1 MQTKPRT
8 LGELRVYKD
17 VMPIESLPDKITVDW
32 LLDNVD
38 LTFQGYTPS
47 VVAIEFFNF
56 VRLTLGEEP
65 ENENSLA
72 HYFLV
77 DVIFMQD
84 TVRDYLVV
92 RGIAYDKI
100 KGRTAVLCCREF
112 AKSTIIG
119 SFVPLY
125 MAWKGELPGFG
136 KVNYGLYVG
145 DSMRNNVKTT
155 MNTIEQVY
163 LESEWLQTQFESARF
178 TDELVELVRLPR
190 TAGEIALYEST
201 IAAGKKP
208 TQVPGRSKRKFAM
221 RGVGAQ
227 ALPLD
232 AVLYTE
238 TGKTTMG
245 DVQVGDMIYG
255 ADGKLAKVTKKSEIF
270 YRPMYR
276 ITLEDGR
283 SIDVSDD
290 HINSI
295 VQKTIPSRKTGYK
308 TLYTNMDVTTTELL
322 DMKMFHTRVRNGIEH
337 KERLL
342 FIENCKSLQYEDK
355 ALRVDPYTLGVFLG
369 DGTIKKN
376 RSSVRITCHNDDLVS
391 YQKNIPYELGEV
403 QTNTRNTNIKTFTIL
418 GIGALVAELGLQV
431 NSYDKFIPEDYFYGS
446 ENQRLS
452 LLQGL
457 IDSDGTVNKDRGKAR
472 FVSTSKRLA
481 NDTANLV
488 RSLGGR
494 ASVVKTSRSKSISYI
509 NDREVRSKRDT
520 YLVYIWLNMPIA
532 RLERKLRLQKY
543 DTTVYGKWVA
553 IVDIEP
559 IDMVHSQCIAIDNE
573 EHQYVTGE
581 YVRTHNTGTRGT
593 RSGLQ
598 RPQFAIIDDVV
609 PSEAEA
615 NSDTILEGIE
625 STIES
630 DVLNALHGAGS
641 FAILIG
647 TPYNKK
653 DPVYSRVESKTWV
666 PVVFPICESIH
677 EDMLPNEFRG
687 VWENRHSY
695 SKVMKRY
702 LDAVNSNKTRSFMQ
716 ELMLRI
722 TSEKDKVI
730 PNDYIEKFNR
740 DDILKNGAAYNWYI
754 TTDFTT
760 TGGSGNDFSGMAVWA
775 VSSNNDYFLVDL
787 VLKKMDLAL
796 QYNELFRLVNRYK
809 RYNGLVEVGI
819 EIDGQ
824 QKIHLFAIKEL
835 MNKKNEYFTI
845 GKQKGGVREGILS
858 KQSKGGKEGRFS
870 VMVPLFQAGKI
881 RFARELNDTAGMRE
895 LRNEIDYVTYDE
907 HGRVQFGSVHDDG
920 LDLISQLA
928 MMNIFAPSEVI
939 STGSNHEDP
948 MWYEEQQHVSNTSS
962 YIV

>member
-1 MQTKPRT
+1 MQTTQRT
-8 LGELRVYKD
+8 LGGLRVIKD
-17 VMPIESLPDKITVDW
+17 VPEKITVDW

-38 LTFQGYTPS
+38 LTFQGYSPS
-47 VVAIEFFNF
+47 IVAIEFFNF

-84 TVRDYLVV
+84 TVRDYLVA
-92 RGIAYDKI
+92 RGIDYDKI

-190 TAGEIALYEST
+190 TAAEIALYEVT
-201 IAAGKKP
+201 IAGGKKP

-227 ALPLD
+227 
-232 AVLYTE
+232 
-238 TGKTTMG
+238 
-245 DVQVGDMIYG
+245 
-255 ADGKLAKVTKKSEIF
+255 
-270 YRPMYR
+270 
-276 ITLEDGR
+276 
-283 SIDVSDD
+283 
-290 HINSI
+290 
-295 VQKTIPSRKTGYK
+295 
-308 TLYTNMDVTTTELL
+308 
-322 DMKMFHTRVRNGIEH
+322 
-337 KERLL
+337 
-342 FIENCKSLQYEDK
+342 
-355 ALRVDPYTLGVFLG
+355 
-369 DGTIKKN
+369 
-376 RSSVRITCHNDDLVS
+376 
-391 YQKNIPYELGEV
+391 
-403 QTNTRNTNIKTFTIL
+403 
-418 GIGALVAELGLQV
+418 
-431 NSYDKFIPEDYFYGS
+431 
-446 ENQRLS
+446 
-452 LLQGL
+452 
-457 IDSDGTVNKDRGKAR
+457 
-472 FVSTSKRLA
+472 
-481 NDTANLV
+481 
-488 RSLGGR
+488 
-494 ASVVKTSRSKSISYI
+494 
-509 NDREVRSKRDT
+509 
-520 YLVYIWLNMPIA
+520 
-532 RLERKLRLQKY
+532 
-543 DTTVYGKWVA
+543 
-553 IVDIEP
+553 
-559 IDMVHSQCIAIDNE
+559 
-573 EHQYVTGE
+573 
-581 YVRTHNTGTRGT
+581 TGTRGT

-615 NSDTILEGIE
+615 NSDTILDGIE

-666 PVVFPICESIH
+666 PVVFPICERIH
-677 EDMLPNEFRG
+677 EDMLPGEFRG

-722 TSEKDKVI
+722 TSEKDKAI
-730 PNDYIEKFNR
+730 PNDYIEMFNR

-881 RFARELNDTAGMRE
+881 RFARELSDSTSMRE
-895 LRNEIDYVTYDE
+895 LRNELDYVTYDE
-907 HGRVQFGSVHDDG
+907 HGRLQFGSVHDDG

-939 STGSNHEDP
+939 NYGSNYEDP
-948 MWYEEQQHVSNTSS
+948 MWYEDHQQVSNTSS

>member
-1 MQTKPRT
+1 MQTKQRT
-8 LGELRVYKD
+8 VISNTVAKAVRPVKD
-17 VMPIESLPDKITVDW
+17 VPEKITVDW

-47 VVAIEFFNF
+47 IVAIEFFNF

-84 TVRDYLVV
+84 TVRDYLVA
-92 RGIAYDKI
+92 RGIDYDKI

-190 TAGEIALYEST
+190 TAAEIALYET
-201 IAAGKKP
+201 AMAAGKKA

-227 ALPLD
+227 
-232 AVLYTE
+232 
-238 TGKTTMG
+238 
-245 DVQVGDMIYG
+245 
-255 ADGKLAKVTKKSEIF
+255 
-270 YRPMYR
+270 
-276 ITLEDGR
+276 
-283 SIDVSDD
+283 
-290 HINSI
+290 
-295 VQKTIPSRKTGYK
+295 
-308 TLYTNMDVTTTELL
+308 
-322 DMKMFHTRVRNGIEH
+322 
-337 KERLL
+337 
-342 FIENCKSLQYEDK
+342 
-355 ALRVDPYTLGVFLG
+355 
-369 DGTIKKN
+369 
-376 RSSVRITCHNDDLVS
+376 
-391 YQKNIPYELGEV
+391 
-403 QTNTRNTNIKTFTIL
+403 
-418 GIGALVAELGLQV
+418 
-431 NSYDKFIPEDYFYGS
+431 
-446 ENQRLS
+446 
-452 LLQGL
+452 
-457 IDSDGTVNKDRGKAR
+457 
-472 FVSTSKRLA
+472 
-481 NDTANLV
+481 
-488 RSLGGR
+488 
-494 ASVVKTSRSKSISYI
+494 
-509 NDREVRSKRDT
+509 
-520 YLVYIWLNMPIA
+520 
-532 RLERKLRLQKY
+532 
-543 DTTVYGKWVA
+543 
-553 IVDIEP
+553 
-559 IDMVHSQCIAIDNE
+559 
-573 EHQYVTGE
+573 
-581 YVRTHNTGTRGT
+581 TGTRGT

-615 NSDTILEGIE
+615 NSDTILDGIE

-666 PVVFPICESIH
+666 PVVFPICERIH
-677 EDMLPNEFRG
+677 EDMLPGEFRG
-687 VWENRHSY
+687 VWEHRHSY

-702 LDAVNSNKTRSFMQ
+702 LDSVNSNKTRSFMQ

-722 TSEKDKVI
+722 TSEKDKAV
-730 PNDYIEKFNR
+730 PNDYLEFFSR

-760 TGGSGNDFSGMAVWA
+760 TGGSGNDFSGIAVWA

-787 VLKKMDLAL
+787 VLKKMDLAV

-809 RYNGLVEVGI
+809 RFNGMIEVGI

-824 QKIHLFAIKEL
+824 QKIHLFTIKEL
-835 MNKKNEYFTI
+835 MHKKNEYFTI

-858 KQSKGGKEGRFS
+858 KQSKGGKEGRFA
-870 VMVPLFQAGKI
+870 VMIPLFQAGKI
-881 RFARELNDTAGMRE
+881 QFARELNDTAGMRE

-907 HGRVQFGSVHDDG
+907 HGRLQFGSVHDDG

-939 STGSNHEDP
+939 NSGSNYEDP
-948 MWYEEQQHVSNTSS
+948 MWYEEQHHVSNTSS

>member
-1 MQTKPRT
+1 MQTNQRT
-8 LGELRVYKD
+8 LISNAVAKHIRPVKD
-17 VMPIESLPDKITVDW
+17 IPEKITVDW

-47 VVAIEFFNF
+47 LVAIEFFNF
-56 VRLTLGEEP
+56 IRLTLGEEP

-84 TVRDYLVV
+84 TVRDYLVA
-92 RGIAYDKI
+92 RGIDYDKV

-119 SFVPLY
+119 SFIPLY
-125 MAWKGELPGFG
+125 IAWKGELPGFG
-136 KVNYGLYVG
+136 TVNYGLYVG

-163 LESEWLQTQFESARF
+163 LESSWLQTQFESARF

-190 TAGEIALYEST
+190 TAGEIALYETT

-227 ALPLD
+227 
-232 AVLYTE
+232 
-238 TGKTTMG
+238 
-245 DVQVGDMIYG
+245 
-255 ADGKLAKVTKKSEIF
+255 
-270 YRPMYR
+270 
-276 ITLEDGR
+276 
-283 SIDVSDD
+283 
-290 HINSI
+290 
-295 VQKTIPSRKTGYK
+295 
-308 TLYTNMDVTTTELL
+308 
-322 DMKMFHTRVRNGIEH
+322 
-337 KERLL
+337 
-342 FIENCKSLQYEDK
+342 
-355 ALRVDPYTLGVFLG
+355 
-369 DGTIKKN
+369 
-376 RSSVRITCHNDDLVS
+376 
-391 YQKNIPYELGEV
+391 
-403 QTNTRNTNIKTFTIL
+403 
-418 GIGALVAELGLQV
+418 
-431 NSYDKFIPEDYFYGS
+431 
-446 ENQRLS
+446 
-452 LLQGL
+452 
-457 IDSDGTVNKDRGKAR
+457 
-472 FVSTSKRLA
+472 
-481 NDTANLV
+481 
-488 RSLGGR
+488 
-494 ASVVKTSRSKSISYI
+494 
-509 NDREVRSKRDT
+509 
-520 YLVYIWLNMPIA
+520 
-532 RLERKLRLQKY
+532 
-543 DTTVYGKWVA
+543 
-553 IVDIEP
+553 
-559 IDMVHSQCIAIDNE
+559 
-573 EHQYVTGE
+573 
-581 YVRTHNTGTRGT
+581 TGTRGT

-677 EDMLPNEFRG
+677 EDMLPSEFRG

-722 TSEKDKVI
+722 TSEKDRVI
-730 PNDYIEKFNR
+730 PSDYINKFNR
-740 DDILKNGAAYNWYI
+740 DDILKNGDKYNWYI

-760 TGGSGNDFSGMAVWA
+760 TGGTGNDFSGIAVWA
-775 VSSNNDYFLVDL
+775 VSSNGDYLLVDL
-787 VLKKMDLAL
+787 VLKKMELTM

-809 RYNGLVEVGI
+809 RFTGLIEAGI

-824 QKIHLFAIKEL
+824 QKIHLFTIKAL
-835 MNKKNEYFTI
+835 MTKKNEYFTI
-845 GKQKGGVREGILS
+845 AKQKGGVREGILS
-858 KQSKGGKEGRFS
+858 KQGKGGKEGRFS
-870 VMVPLFQAGKI
+870 VMVPLFQSGKI
-881 RFARELNDTAGMRE
+881 HIARELDDTSSMRE
-895 LRNEIDYVTYDE
+895 LMNELEYVTYDE

-928 MMNIFAPSEVI
+928 LMNIYTPSEDMVAI
-939 STGSNHEDP
+939 SNKYKDP
-948 MWYEEQQHVSNTSS
+948 MWYDSEPDINYINS

>member
-1 MQTKPRT
+1 MQTEYRT
-8 LGELRVYKD
+8 LGGLRVYKD
-17 VMPIESLPDKITVDW
+17 VKPIKDVPDKITVDW

-47 VVAIEFFNF
+47 IVAIEFFNF

-84 TVRDYLVV
+84 TVRDYLVA
-92 RGIAYDKI
+92 RGIDYDKI

-190 TAGEIALYEST
+190 TAAEIALYET
-201 IAAGKKP
+201 AMAAGKKP

-227 ALPLD
+227 
-232 AVLYTE
+232 
-238 TGKTTMG
+238 
-245 DVQVGDMIYG
+245 
-255 ADGKLAKVTKKSEIF
+255 
-270 YRPMYR
+270 
-276 ITLEDGR
+276 
-283 SIDVSDD
+283 
-290 HINSI
+290 
-295 VQKTIPSRKTGYK
+295 
-308 TLYTNMDVTTTELL
+308 
-322 DMKMFHTRVRNGIEH
+322 
-337 KERLL
+337 
-342 FIENCKSLQYEDK
+342 
-355 ALRVDPYTLGVFLG
+355 
-369 DGTIKKN
+369 
-376 RSSVRITCHNDDLVS
+376 
-391 YQKNIPYELGEV
+391 
-403 QTNTRNTNIKTFTIL
+403 
-418 GIGALVAELGLQV
+418 
-431 NSYDKFIPEDYFYGS
+431 
-446 ENQRLS
+446 
-452 LLQGL
+452 
-457 IDSDGTVNKDRGKAR
+457 
-472 FVSTSKRLA
+472 
-481 NDTANLV
+481 
-488 RSLGGR
+488 
-494 ASVVKTSRSKSISYI
+494 
-509 NDREVRSKRDT
+509 
-520 YLVYIWLNMPIA
+520 
-532 RLERKLRLQKY
+532 
-543 DTTVYGKWVA
+543 
-553 IVDIEP
+553 
-559 IDMVHSQCIAIDNE
+559 
-573 EHQYVTGE
+573 
-581 YVRTHNTGTRGT
+581 TGTRGT

-615 NSDTILEGIE
+615 NSDTILDGIE

-666 PVVFPICESIH
+666 PVVFPICERIH

-722 TSEKDKVI
+722 TSEKDKAI
-730 PNDYIEKFNR
+730 PNDYLEFFSR
-740 DDILKNGAAYNWYI
+740 DVILKNGAAYNWYI

-760 TGGSGNDFSGMAVWA
+760 TGGSGNDFSGIAVWA

-787 VLKKMDLAL
+787 VLKKMDLAV

-809 RYNGLVEVGI
+809 RFNGMIEVGI

-835 MNKKNEYFTI
+835 MHKKNEYFTI

-881 RFARELNDTAGMRE
+881 QFARELNDTAGMRE
-895 LRNEIDYVTYDE
+895 MRNELDYVTYDE
-907 HGRVQFGSVHDDG
+907 HGRLQFGSVHDDG

-939 STGSNHEDP
+939 NTGSNYEDP
-948 MWYEEQQHVSNTSS
+948 MWYEEQQHVSSTSS

>member
-1 MQTKPRT
+1 MQTTQRT
-8 LGELRVYKD
+8 LGGLRVIKD
-17 VMPIESLPDKITVDW
+17 VPEKITVDW

-38 LTFQGYTPS
+38 LTFQGYSPS
-47 VVAIEFFNF
+47 IVAIEFFNF
-56 VRLTLGEEP
+56 IRLTLGEEP

-84 TVRDYLVV
+84 TVRDYLVA
-92 RGIAYDKI
+92 RGIDYDKI

-190 TAGEIALYEST
+190 TASEIALYEAAM
-201 IAAGKKP
+201 AAGKKP

-227 ALPLD
+227 
-232 AVLYTE
+232 
-238 TGKTTMG
+238 
-245 DVQVGDMIYG
+245 
-255 ADGKLAKVTKKSEIF
+255 
-270 YRPMYR
+270 
-276 ITLEDGR
+276 
-283 SIDVSDD
+283 
-290 HINSI
+290 
-295 VQKTIPSRKTGYK
+295 
-308 TLYTNMDVTTTELL
+308 
-322 DMKMFHTRVRNGIEH
+322 
-337 KERLL
+337 
-342 FIENCKSLQYEDK
+342 
-355 ALRVDPYTLGVFLG
+355 
-369 DGTIKKN
+369 
-376 RSSVRITCHNDDLVS
+376 
-391 YQKNIPYELGEV
+391 
-403 QTNTRNTNIKTFTIL
+403 
-418 GIGALVAELGLQV
+418 
-431 NSYDKFIPEDYFYGS
+431 
-446 ENQRLS
+446 
-452 LLQGL
+452 
-457 IDSDGTVNKDRGKAR
+457 
-472 FVSTSKRLA
+472 
-481 NDTANLV
+481 
-488 RSLGGR
+488 
-494 ASVVKTSRSKSISYI
+494 
-509 NDREVRSKRDT
+509 
-520 YLVYIWLNMPIA
+520 
-532 RLERKLRLQKY
+532 
-543 DTTVYGKWVA
+543 
-553 IVDIEP
+553 
-559 IDMVHSQCIAIDNE
+559 
-573 EHQYVTGE
+573 
-581 YVRTHNTGTRGT
+581 TGTRGT

-615 NSDTILEGIE
+615 NSDTILDGIE

-666 PVVFPICESIH
+666 PVVFPICERIH
-677 EDMLPNEFRG
+677 EDMSPSEYRG

-787 VLKKMDLAL
+787 VLKKMDLAV
-796 QYNELFRLVNRYK
+796 QYNELFRLVNKYK
-809 RYNGLVEVGI
+809 RFNGMIEVGI

-881 RFARELNDTAGMRE
+881 RFARELSDNASMRE
-895 LRNEIDYVTYDE
+895 LRNELDYVTYDE

-928 MMNIFAPSEVI
+928 MMNIYAPSDVI
-939 STGSNHEDP
+939 NPSYKEQDP
-948 MWYEEQQHVSNTSS
+948 MWYDEEPKQSILSS

>member
-1 MQTKPRT
+1 MQTEQRT
-8 LGELRVYKD
+8 LGGLRVYKD
-17 VMPIESLPDKITVDW
+17 IKPVKDVPDKITVDW

-47 VVAIEFFNF
+47 IVAIEFFNF

-84 TVRDYLVV
+84 TVRDYLMI
-92 RGIAYDKI
+92 RGIDYDKI

-190 TAGEIALYEST
+190 TASEIALYET
-201 IAAGKKP
+201 AMAAGKKP

-227 ALPLD
+227 
-232 AVLYTE
+232 
-238 TGKTTMG
+238 
-245 DVQVGDMIYG
+245 
-255 ADGKLAKVTKKSEIF
+255 
-270 YRPMYR
+270 
-276 ITLEDGR
+276 
-283 SIDVSDD
+283 
-290 HINSI
+290 
-295 VQKTIPSRKTGYK
+295 
-308 TLYTNMDVTTTELL
+308 
-322 DMKMFHTRVRNGIEH
+322 
-337 KERLL
+337 
-342 FIENCKSLQYEDK
+342 
-355 ALRVDPYTLGVFLG
+355 
-369 DGTIKKN
+369 
-376 RSSVRITCHNDDLVS
+376 
-391 YQKNIPYELGEV
+391 
-403 QTNTRNTNIKTFTIL
+403 
-418 GIGALVAELGLQV
+418 
-431 NSYDKFIPEDYFYGS
+431 
-446 ENQRLS
+446 
-452 LLQGL
+452 
-457 IDSDGTVNKDRGKAR
+457 
-472 FVSTSKRLA
+472 
-481 NDTANLV
+481 
-488 RSLGGR
+488 
-494 ASVVKTSRSKSISYI
+494 
-509 NDREVRSKRDT
+509 
-520 YLVYIWLNMPIA
+520 
-532 RLERKLRLQKY
+532 
-543 DTTVYGKWVA
+543 
-553 IVDIEP
+553 
-559 IDMVHSQCIAIDNE
+559 
-573 EHQYVTGE
+573 
-581 YVRTHNTGTRGT
+581 TGTRGT

-615 NSDTILEGIE
+615 NSDTILDGIE

-666 PVVFPICESIH
+666 PVVFPICERIH
-677 EDMLPNEFRG
+677 EDMSPSEFIG

-722 TSEKDKVI
+722 TSEKDKAI
-730 PNDYIEKFNR
+730 PNDYLEFFNR

-775 VSSNNDYFLVDL
+775 VSSNNDYLLVDL

-796 QYNELFRLVNRYK
+796 QYNELFRLVNKYK
-809 RYNGLVEVGI
+809 RFNGMIEVGI

-881 RFARELNDTAGMRE
+881 QFARELNDTASMRE
-895 LRNEIDYVTYDE
+895 LRNELDYVTYDE
-907 HGRVQFGSVHDDG
+907 HGMLQFGSVHDDG

-928 MMNIFAPSEVI
+928 MMNIYAPSDVI
-939 STGSNHEDP
+939 NPSYKEHDP
-948 MWYEEQQHVSNTSS
+948 MWYDDEPKQSILSS

>member
-1 MQTKPRT
+1 MQTEYRT
-8 LGELRVYKD
+8 LGGLRVYKD
-17 VMPIESLPDKITVDW
+17 IKPVKDVPDKITVDW

-84 TVRDYLVV
+84 TVRDYLVA
-92 RGIAYDKI
+92 RGIDYDKI

-190 TAGEIALYEST
+190 TASEIALYEAAM
-201 IAAGKKP
+201 AAGKKP

-227 ALPLD
+227 
-232 AVLYTE
+232 
-238 TGKTTMG
+238 
-245 DVQVGDMIYG
+245 
-255 ADGKLAKVTKKSEIF
+255 
-270 YRPMYR
+270 
-276 ITLEDGR
+276 
-283 SIDVSDD
+283 
-290 HINSI
+290 
-295 VQKTIPSRKTGYK
+295 
-308 TLYTNMDVTTTELL
+308 
-322 DMKMFHTRVRNGIEH
+322 
-337 KERLL
+337 
-342 FIENCKSLQYEDK
+342 
-355 ALRVDPYTLGVFLG
+355 
-369 DGTIKKN
+369 
-376 RSSVRITCHNDDLVS
+376 
-391 YQKNIPYELGEV
+391 
-403 QTNTRNTNIKTFTIL
+403 
-418 GIGALVAELGLQV
+418 
-431 NSYDKFIPEDYFYGS
+431 
-446 ENQRLS
+446 
-452 LLQGL
+452 
-457 IDSDGTVNKDRGKAR
+457 
-472 FVSTSKRLA
+472 
-481 NDTANLV
+481 
-488 RSLGGR
+488 
-494 ASVVKTSRSKSISYI
+494 
-509 NDREVRSKRDT
+509 
-520 YLVYIWLNMPIA
+520 
-532 RLERKLRLQKY
+532 
-543 DTTVYGKWVA
+543 
-553 IVDIEP
+553 
-559 IDMVHSQCIAIDNE
+559 
-573 EHQYVTGE
+573 
-581 YVRTHNTGTRGT
+581 TGTRGT

-615 NSDTILEGIE
+615 NSDTILDGIE

-666 PVVFPICESIH
+666 PVVFPICERIH
-677 EDMLPNEFRG
+677 EDMSPSEYRG

-722 TSEKDKVI
+722 TSEKDKAI
-730 PNDYIEKFNR
+730 PNDYLEFFSR
-740 DDILKNGAAYNWYI
+740 DNILKNGAAYNWYI

-787 VLKKMDLAL
+787 VLKKMDLAV
-796 QYNELFRLVNRYK
+796 QYNELFRLVNKYK
-809 RYNGLVEVGI
+809 RFNGMIEVGI

-881 RFARELNDTAGMRE
+881 QFARELNDTASMRE
-895 LRNEIDYVTYDE
+895 LRNELDYVTYDE
-907 HGRVQFGSVHDDG
+907 HGRLQFGSVHDDG

-928 MMNIFAPSEVI
+928 MMNIYAPSDVI
-939 STGSNHEDP
+939 NPSYKEQDP
-948 MWYEEQQHVSNTSS
+948 MWYDDEPKQSILSS

>member
-1 MQTKPRT
+1 MQTEQRT
-8 LGELRVYKD
+8 LGGLRVYKD
-17 VMPIESLPDKITVDW
+17 IKPVKDVPDKITVDW

-47 VVAIEFFNF
+47 IVAIEFFNF

-84 TVRDYLVV
+84 TVRDYLMI
-92 RGIAYDKI
+92 RGIDYDKI

-190 TAGEIALYEST
+190 TASEIALYET
-201 IAAGKKP
+201 AMAAGKKP

-227 ALPLD
+227 
-232 AVLYTE
+232 
-238 TGKTTMG
+238 
-245 DVQVGDMIYG
+245 
-255 ADGKLAKVTKKSEIF
+255 
-270 YRPMYR
+270 
-276 ITLEDGR
+276 
-283 SIDVSDD
+283 
-290 HINSI
+290 
-295 VQKTIPSRKTGYK
+295 
-308 TLYTNMDVTTTELL
+308 
-322 DMKMFHTRVRNGIEH
+322 
-337 KERLL
+337 
-342 FIENCKSLQYEDK
+342 
-355 ALRVDPYTLGVFLG
+355 
-369 DGTIKKN
+369 
-376 RSSVRITCHNDDLVS
+376 
-391 YQKNIPYELGEV
+391 
-403 QTNTRNTNIKTFTIL
+403 
-418 GIGALVAELGLQV
+418 
-431 NSYDKFIPEDYFYGS
+431 
-446 ENQRLS
+446 
-452 LLQGL
+452 
-457 IDSDGTVNKDRGKAR
+457 
-472 FVSTSKRLA
+472 
-481 NDTANLV
+481 
-488 RSLGGR
+488 
-494 ASVVKTSRSKSISYI
+494 
-509 NDREVRSKRDT
+509 
-520 YLVYIWLNMPIA
+520 
-532 RLERKLRLQKY
+532 
-543 DTTVYGKWVA
+543 
-553 IVDIEP
+553 
-559 IDMVHSQCIAIDNE
+559 
-573 EHQYVTGE
+573 
-581 YVRTHNTGTRGT
+581 TGTRGT

-615 NSDTILEGIE
+615 NSDTILDGIE

-666 PVVFPICESIH
+666 PVVFPICERIH
-677 EDMLPNEFRG
+677 EDMSPSEFIG

-722 TSEKDKVI
+722 TSEKDKAI
-730 PNDYIEKFNR
+730 PNDYLEFFNR

-775 VSSNNDYFLVDL
+775 VSSNNDYLLVDL

-796 QYNELFRLVNRYK
+796 QYNELFRLVNKYK
-809 RYNGLVEVGI
+809 RFNGMIEVGI

-881 RFARELNDTAGMRE
+881 QFARELNDTASMRE
-895 LRNEIDYVTYDE
+895 LRNELDYVTYDE
-907 HGRVQFGSVHDDG
+907 HGMLQFGSVHDDG
-920 LDLISQLA
+920 LDLISQLV
-928 MMNIFAPSEVI
+928 MMNIYAPSDVI
-939 STGSNHEDP
+939 NPSYKEHDP
-948 MWYEEQQHVSNTSS
+948 MWYDDEPKQSILSS

>member
-1 MQTKPRT
+1 MQTEYRT
-8 LGELRVYKD
+8 LGGLRVYKD
-17 VMPIESLPDKITVDW
+17 IKPVKDVPDKITVDW

-47 VVAIEFFNF
+47 IVAIEFFNF

-84 TVRDYLVV
+84 TVRDYLVA
-92 RGIAYDKI
+92 RGIDYDKI

-190 TAGEIALYEST
+190 TPAEIALYEVA

-227 ALPLD
+227 
-232 AVLYTE
+232 
-238 TGKTTMG
+238 
-245 DVQVGDMIYG
+245 
-255 ADGKLAKVTKKSEIF
+255 
-270 YRPMYR
+270 
-276 ITLEDGR
+276 
-283 SIDVSDD
+283 
-290 HINSI
+290 
-295 VQKTIPSRKTGYK
+295 
-308 TLYTNMDVTTTELL
+308 
-322 DMKMFHTRVRNGIEH
+322 
-337 KERLL
+337 
-342 FIENCKSLQYEDK
+342 
-355 ALRVDPYTLGVFLG
+355 
-369 DGTIKKN
+369 
-376 RSSVRITCHNDDLVS
+376 
-391 YQKNIPYELGEV
+391 
-403 QTNTRNTNIKTFTIL
+403 
-418 GIGALVAELGLQV
+418 
-431 NSYDKFIPEDYFYGS
+431 
-446 ENQRLS
+446 
-452 LLQGL
+452 
-457 IDSDGTVNKDRGKAR
+457 
-472 FVSTSKRLA
+472 
-481 NDTANLV
+481 
-488 RSLGGR
+488 
-494 ASVVKTSRSKSISYI
+494 
-509 NDREVRSKRDT
+509 
-520 YLVYIWLNMPIA
+520 
-532 RLERKLRLQKY
+532 
-543 DTTVYGKWVA
+543 
-553 IVDIEP
+553 
-559 IDMVHSQCIAIDNE
+559 
-573 EHQYVTGE
+573 
-581 YVRTHNTGTRGT
+581 TGTRGT

-615 NSDTILEGIE
+615 NSDTILDGIE

-722 TSEKDKVI
+722 TSEKDKAI
-730 PNDYIEKFNR
+730 PNDYIEMFNR

-809 RYNGLVEVGI
+809 RYNGMIEVGI

-881 RFARELNDTAGMRE
+881 RFARELSDSTSMRE
-895 LRNEIDYVTYDE
+895 LRNELDYVTYDE
-907 HGRVQFGSVHDDG
+907 HGRLQFGSVHDDG

-928 MMNIFAPSEVI
+928 MMNIFAPSEI
-939 STGSNHEDP
+939 INPSYKEQDP
-948 MWYEEQQHVSNTSS
+948 MWYEEQDHVSNTSS

>member
-1 MQTKPRT
+1 MQTEYRT
-8 LGELRVYKD
+8 LGGLRVYKD
-17 VMPIESLPDKITVDW
+17 IKPVKDVPDKITVDW

-38 LTFQGYTPS
+38 LTFKGYTPS
-47 VVAIEFFNF
+47 IVAIEFFNF

-92 RGIAYDKI
+92 RGIDYDKI

-190 TAGEIALYEST
+190 TAAEISLYEVAM
-201 IAAGKKP
+201 AAGKKP

-227 ALPLD
+227 
-232 AVLYTE
+232 
-238 TGKTTMG
+238 
-245 DVQVGDMIYG
+245 
-255 ADGKLAKVTKKSEIF
+255 
-270 YRPMYR
+270 
-276 ITLEDGR
+276 
-283 SIDVSDD
+283 
-290 HINSI
+290 
-295 VQKTIPSRKTGYK
+295 
-308 TLYTNMDVTTTELL
+308 
-322 DMKMFHTRVRNGIEH
+322 
-337 KERLL
+337 
-342 FIENCKSLQYEDK
+342 
-355 ALRVDPYTLGVFLG
+355 
-369 DGTIKKN
+369 
-376 RSSVRITCHNDDLVS
+376 
-391 YQKNIPYELGEV
+391 
-403 QTNTRNTNIKTFTIL
+403 
-418 GIGALVAELGLQV
+418 
-431 NSYDKFIPEDYFYGS
+431 
-446 ENQRLS
+446 
-452 LLQGL
+452 
-457 IDSDGTVNKDRGKAR
+457 
-472 FVSTSKRLA
+472 
-481 NDTANLV
+481 
-488 RSLGGR
+488 
-494 ASVVKTSRSKSISYI
+494 
-509 NDREVRSKRDT
+509 
-520 YLVYIWLNMPIA
+520 
-532 RLERKLRLQKY
+532 
-543 DTTVYGKWVA
+543 
-553 IVDIEP
+553 
-559 IDMVHSQCIAIDNE
+559 
-573 EHQYVTGE
+573 
-581 YVRTHNTGTRGT
+581 TGTRGT

-615 NSDTILEGIE
+615 NSDTILDGIE

-666 PVVFPICESIH
+666 PVVFPICERIH
-677 EDMLPNEFRG
+677 EDMLPSEFRG

-702 LDAVNSNKTRSFMQ
+702 LDSVNSNKTRSFMQ

-722 TSEKDKVI
+722 TSEKDKAI
-730 PNDYIEKFNR
+730 PNDYLEFFNR

-775 VSSNNDYFLVDL
+775 VSSNNDYLLVDL
-787 VLKKMDLAL
+787 VLKKMDLAV
-796 QYNELFRLVNRYK
+796 QYNELFRLVNKYK
-809 RYNGLVEVGI
+809 RFNGMIEVGI

-881 RFARELNDTAGMRE
+881 QIARELNDTSSMRE
-895 LRNEIDYVTYDE
+895 LRNELDYVTYDE
-907 HGRVQFGSVHDDG
+907 HGRLQFGSVHDDG

-939 STGSNHEDP
+939 NTGSRYEDP

>member
-1 MQTKPRT
+1 MQTEHRT
-8 LGELRVYKD
+8 LGGLRVYKD
-17 VMPIESLPDKITVDW
+17 VMPIKDVPDKITVDW

-47 VVAIEFFNF
+47 IVAIEFFNF

-84 TVRDYLVV
+84 TVRDYLMV
-92 RGIAYDKI
+92 RGINYDKI

-190 TAGEIALYEST
+190 TPAEIALYET
-201 IAAGKKP
+201 AMAAGKKP

-227 ALPLD
+227 
-232 AVLYTE
+232 
-238 TGKTTMG
+238 
-245 DVQVGDMIYG
+245 
-255 ADGKLAKVTKKSEIF
+255 
-270 YRPMYR
+270 
-276 ITLEDGR
+276 
-283 SIDVSDD
+283 
-290 HINSI
+290 
-295 VQKTIPSRKTGYK
+295 
-308 TLYTNMDVTTTELL
+308 
-322 DMKMFHTRVRNGIEH
+322 
-337 KERLL
+337 
-342 FIENCKSLQYEDK
+342 
-355 ALRVDPYTLGVFLG
+355 
-369 DGTIKKN
+369 
-376 RSSVRITCHNDDLVS
+376 
-391 YQKNIPYELGEV
+391 
-403 QTNTRNTNIKTFTIL
+403 
-418 GIGALVAELGLQV
+418 
-431 NSYDKFIPEDYFYGS
+431 
-446 ENQRLS
+446 
-452 LLQGL
+452 
-457 IDSDGTVNKDRGKAR
+457 
-472 FVSTSKRLA
+472 
-481 NDTANLV
+481 
-488 RSLGGR
+488 
-494 ASVVKTSRSKSISYI
+494 
-509 NDREVRSKRDT
+509 
-520 YLVYIWLNMPIA
+520 
-532 RLERKLRLQKY
+532 
-543 DTTVYGKWVA
+543 
-553 IVDIEP
+553 
-559 IDMVHSQCIAIDNE
+559 
-573 EHQYVTGE
+573 
-581 YVRTHNTGTRGT
+581 TGTRGT

-615 NSDTILEGIE
+615 NSDTILDGIE

-666 PVVFPICESIH
+666 PVVFPICERIH
-677 EDMLPNEFRG
+677 EDMLPSEFRG

-722 TSEKDKVI
+722 TSEKDKAI
-730 PNDYIEKFNR
+730 PNDYLEFFSR
-740 DDILKNGAAYNWYI
+740 DNILKNGASYNWYI

-760 TGGSGNDFSGMAVWA
+760 TGVSGNDFSGMAVWA

-787 VLKKMDLAL
+787 VLKKMDLAV
-796 QYNELFRLVNRYK
+796 QYNELFRLVNKYK
-809 RYNGLVEVGI
+809 RFNGMIEVGI

-858 KQSKGGKEGRFS
+858 KQGKGGKEGRFS

-881 RFARELNDTAGMRE
+881 QFARELNDTSSMRE
-895 LRNEIDYVTYDE
+895 LRNELDYVTYDE
-907 HGRVQFGSVHDDG
+907 HGRLQFGSVHDDG

-928 MMNIFAPSEVI
+928 MMNIYSPSEI
-939 STGSNHEDP
+939 INPSYKEQDP
-948 MWYEEQQHVSNTSS
+948 MWYDDEPKQSILSS

>member
-1 MQTKPRT
+1 MQTKQRT
-8 LGELRVYKD
+8 LGGLRVYKD
-17 VMPIESLPDKITVDW
+17 VKPIKDIPDKITVDW

-47 VVAIEFFNF
+47 IVAIEFFNF

-84 TVRDYLVV
+84 TVRDYLVA
-92 RGIAYDKI
+92 RGIDYDKI

-190 TAGEIALYEST
+190 TAAEIALYET
-201 IAAGKKP
+201 AMAAGKKP

-227 ALPLD
+227 
-232 AVLYTE
+232 
-238 TGKTTMG
+238 
-245 DVQVGDMIYG
+245 
-255 ADGKLAKVTKKSEIF
+255 
-270 YRPMYR
+270 
-276 ITLEDGR
+276 
-283 SIDVSDD
+283 
-290 HINSI
+290 
-295 VQKTIPSRKTGYK
+295 
-308 TLYTNMDVTTTELL
+308 
-322 DMKMFHTRVRNGIEH
+322 
-337 KERLL
+337 
-342 FIENCKSLQYEDK
+342 
-355 ALRVDPYTLGVFLG
+355 
-369 DGTIKKN
+369 
-376 RSSVRITCHNDDLVS
+376 
-391 YQKNIPYELGEV
+391 
-403 QTNTRNTNIKTFTIL
+403 
-418 GIGALVAELGLQV
+418 
-431 NSYDKFIPEDYFYGS
+431 
-446 ENQRLS
+446 
-452 LLQGL
+452 
-457 IDSDGTVNKDRGKAR
+457 
-472 FVSTSKRLA
+472 
-481 NDTANLV
+481 
-488 RSLGGR
+488 
-494 ASVVKTSRSKSISYI
+494 
-509 NDREVRSKRDT
+509 
-520 YLVYIWLNMPIA
+520 
-532 RLERKLRLQKY
+532 
-543 DTTVYGKWVA
+543 
-553 IVDIEP
+553 
-559 IDMVHSQCIAIDNE
+559 
-573 EHQYVTGE
+573 
-581 YVRTHNTGTRGT
+581 TGTRGT

-615 NSDTILEGIE
+615 NSDTILDGIE

-666 PVVFPICESIH
+666 PVVFPICERIH
-677 EDMLPNEFRG
+677 EDMLPSEYRG

-730 PNDYIEKFNR
+730 PNDYIEMFNR

-809 RYNGLVEVGI
+809 RYNGMIEVGI

-881 RFARELNDTAGMRE
+881 QFARELNDTASMRE
-895 LRNEIDYVTYDE
+895 LRNELDYVTYDE
-907 HGRVQFGSVHDDG
+907 HGRLQFGSVHDDG

-928 MMNIFAPSEVI
+928 MMNIFAPSDVI
-939 STGSNHEDP
+939 NPSYKEQDP
-948 MWYEEQQHVSNTSS
+948 MWYDDEPKQSILSS

>member
-1 MQTKPRT
+1 MQTKQRT
-8 LGELRVYKD
+8 LGGLRVYKD
-17 VMPIESLPDKITVDW
+17 VKPIKDVPDKITVDW

-84 TVRDYLVV
+84 TVRDYLVA

-100 KGRTAVLCCREF
+100 KGRTSVLCCREF

-178 TDELVELVRLPR
+178 TDELVELIRLPR
-190 TAGEIALYEST
+190 SVAEIALYETT
-201 IAAGKKP
+201 ISAGKKP

-227 ALPLD
+227 ALNLD
-232 AVLYTE
+232 AILYTE
-238 TGKTTMG
+238 TGTTTIG
-245 DVQVGDMIYG
+245 DVQVGDKIYG
-255 ADGKLAKVTKKSEIF
+255 ADGKLCTITRKSEIF
-270 YRPMYR
+270 HKPMYK
-276 ITLEDGR
+276 LELKDGR
-283 SIDVSDD
+283 SIKVSDN

-295 VQKTIPSRKTGYK
+295 IKKTGRGLRK
-308 TLYTNMDVTTTELL
+308 LNVTTEELL
-322 DMKMFHTRVRNGIEH
+322 QMPLYYERPNGDREQ
-337 KERLL
+337 RLYV
-342 FIENCKSLQYEDK
+342 ENCLPVEYPEQTDIEI
-355 ALRVDPYTLGVFLG
+355 DPYTLGLILG
-369 DGTIKKN
+369 DGTVKKN
-376 RSSVRITCHNDDLVS
+376 KHHARLTASIEDMEFYKT
-391 YQKNIPYELGEV
+391 QIPYDLGKV
-403 QTNTRNTNIKTFTIL
+403 QIDNRNNNIATITIS
-418 GIGALVAELGLQV
+418 GIGKWLHTHNLAI
-431 NSYDKFIPEDYFYGS
+431 NSYDKFIPKNYLRGTVE
-446 ENQRLS
+446 QRLS

-457 IDSDGTVNKDRGKAR
+457 IDTDGTIAEGKRGAR
-472 FVSTSKRLA
+472 FMSTSKQLIA
-481 NDTANLV
+481 DVTEIV
-488 RSLGGR
+488 RSLGGTVSYGKEDNGVHR
-494 ASVVKTSRSKSISYI
+494 KHTLYRIYIKLNMQLARLPRKVKLLRYDFDTKVGIKSI
-509 NDREVRSKRDT
+509 T
-520 YLVYIWLNMPIA
+520 PIE
-532 RLERKLRLQKY
+532 LE
-543 DTTVYGKWVA
+543 
-553 IVDIEP
+553 P
-559 IDMVHSQCIAIDNE
+559 SQCIAVDNE
-573 EHQYVTGE
+573 EHQFITDNYF
-581 YVRTHNTGTRGT
+581 RTHNTGTRGT

-615 NSDTILEGIE
+615 NSDNILDGID

-677 EDMLPNEFRG
+677 EDMLPGEFRG

-722 TSEKDKVI
+722 TSEKDKVV
-730 PNDYIEKFNR
+730 PNDYIEMFNR
-740 DDILKNGAAYNWYI
+740 DDILKNGSAYNWYI

-775 VSSNNDYFLVDL
+775 VSSNNDYLLVDL

-809 RYNGLVEVGI
+809 RYNGLIEVGI

-835 MNKKNEYFTI
+835 MHKKNEYFTI

-881 RFARELNDTAGMRE
+881 RFARELNDTTGMRE

-939 STGSNHEDP
+939 STGSNYEDP
-948 MWYEEQQHVSNTSS
+948 MWYEEQQHVSNTGS

>member
-1 MQTKPRT
+1 MQTEHRT
-8 LGELRVYKD
+8 LGGLRVYKD
-17 VMPIESLPDKITVDW
+17 IKAVKDVPDKLTVDW

-47 VVAIEFFNF
+47 IVAIEFFNF
-56 VRLTLGEEP
+56 IRLTLGEEP

-84 TVRDYLVV
+84 TVRDYLMI
-92 RGIAYDKI
+92 RGIDYDKI

-125 MAWKGELPGFG
+125 VAWKGELPGFG

-190 TAGEIALYEST
+190 TAAEIALYET
-201 IAAGKKP
+201 AMAAGKKS

-227 ALPLD
+227 
-232 AVLYTE
+232 
-238 TGKTTMG
+238 
-245 DVQVGDMIYG
+245 
-255 ADGKLAKVTKKSEIF
+255 
-270 YRPMYR
+270 
-276 ITLEDGR
+276 
-283 SIDVSDD
+283 
-290 HINSI
+290 
-295 VQKTIPSRKTGYK
+295 
-308 TLYTNMDVTTTELL
+308 
-322 DMKMFHTRVRNGIEH
+322 
-337 KERLL
+337 
-342 FIENCKSLQYEDK
+342 
-355 ALRVDPYTLGVFLG
+355 
-369 DGTIKKN
+369 
-376 RSSVRITCHNDDLVS
+376 
-391 YQKNIPYELGEV
+391 
-403 QTNTRNTNIKTFTIL
+403 
-418 GIGALVAELGLQV
+418 
-431 NSYDKFIPEDYFYGS
+431 
-446 ENQRLS
+446 
-452 LLQGL
+452 
-457 IDSDGTVNKDRGKAR
+457 
-472 FVSTSKRLA
+472 
-481 NDTANLV
+481 
-488 RSLGGR
+488 
-494 ASVVKTSRSKSISYI
+494 
-509 NDREVRSKRDT
+509 
-520 YLVYIWLNMPIA
+520 
-532 RLERKLRLQKY
+532 
-543 DTTVYGKWVA
+543 
-553 IVDIEP
+553 
-559 IDMVHSQCIAIDNE
+559 
-573 EHQYVTGE
+573 
-581 YVRTHNTGTRGT
+581 TGTRGT

-641 FAILIG
+641 FAIIIG

-653 DPVYSRVESKTWV
+653 DPVYARVESKTWV
-666 PVVFPICESIH
+666 PVVFPICERIH
-677 EDMLPNEFRG
+677 EDLTISEFRG

-702 LDAVNSNKTRSFMQ
+702 LDSVNSNKTRSFMQ

-722 TSEKDKVI
+722 TSEKDRVV
-730 PNDYIEKFNR
+730 PNDYINKFNR
-740 DDILKNGAAYNWYI
+740 DDVLKNGDKYNWYI

-760 TGGSGNDFSGMAVWA
+760 TGGTGNDFSGIAVWA
-775 VSSNNDYFLVDL
+775 VSSNGDYLLVDL
-787 VLKKMDLAL
+787 VLKKMELTM

-809 RYNGLVEVGI
+809 RFTGLIEAGI

-824 QKIHLFAIKEL
+824 QKIHLFAIKAL
-835 MNKKNEYFTI
+835 MTKKNEYFTI
-845 GKQKGGVREGILS
+845 AKQKGGVREGILS
-858 KQSKGGKEGRFS
+858 KQGKGGKEGRFS
-870 VMVPLFQAGKI
+870 VMVPLFQSGKI
-881 RFARELNDTAGMRE
+881 HIARELDDTSSMRE
-895 LRNEIDYVTYDE
+895 LMNELEYVTYDE

-928 MMNIFAPSEVI
+928 LMNIYTPSEDMVAI
-939 STGSNHEDP
+939 SNKYKDP
-948 MWYEEQQHVSNTSS
+948 MWYDSEPDINYTNS

>member
-8 LGELRVYKD
+8 LGGLRVYKD
-17 VMPIESLPDKITVDW
+17 VMPIESVPDKITVDW

-92 RGIAYDKI
+92 RGIDYDKI

-227 ALPLD
+227 
-232 AVLYTE
+232 
-238 TGKTTMG
+238 
-245 DVQVGDMIYG
+245 
-255 ADGKLAKVTKKSEIF
+255 
-270 YRPMYR
+270 
-276 ITLEDGR
+276 
-283 SIDVSDD
+283 
-290 HINSI
+290 
-295 VQKTIPSRKTGYK
+295 
-308 TLYTNMDVTTTELL
+308 
-322 DMKMFHTRVRNGIEH
+322 
-337 KERLL
+337 
-342 FIENCKSLQYEDK
+342 
-355 ALRVDPYTLGVFLG
+355 
-369 DGTIKKN
+369 
-376 RSSVRITCHNDDLVS
+376 
-391 YQKNIPYELGEV
+391 
-403 QTNTRNTNIKTFTIL
+403 
-418 GIGALVAELGLQV
+418 
-431 NSYDKFIPEDYFYGS
+431 
-446 ENQRLS
+446 
-452 LLQGL
+452 
-457 IDSDGTVNKDRGKAR
+457 
-472 FVSTSKRLA
+472 
-481 NDTANLV
+481 
-488 RSLGGR
+488 
-494 ASVVKTSRSKSISYI
+494 
-509 NDREVRSKRDT
+509 
-520 YLVYIWLNMPIA
+520 
-532 RLERKLRLQKY
+532 
-543 DTTVYGKWVA
+543 
-553 IVDIEP
+553 
-559 IDMVHSQCIAIDNE
+559 
-573 EHQYVTGE
+573 
-581 YVRTHNTGTRGT
+581 TGTRGT

-730 PNDYIEKFNR
+730 PNDYIEMFNR

-881 RFARELNDTAGMRE
+881 RFARELNDTSSMRE

-928 MMNIFAPSEVI
+928 MMNIYAPSEVI
-939 STGSNHEDP
+939 NTGSIHEDP

>member
-1 MQTKPRT
+1 MQTKQRT
-8 LGELRVYKD
+8 LGGLRVIKD
-17 VMPIESLPDKITVDW
+17 IPEKITVDW

-38 LTFQGYTPS
+38 LTFQGYSPS
-47 VVAIEFFNF
+47 IVAIEFFNF
-56 VRLTLGEEP
+56 IRLTLGEEP

-84 TVRDYLVV
+84 TVRDYLVA
-92 RGIAYDKI
+92 RGIDYDKV

-227 ALPLD
+227 
-232 AVLYTE
+232 
-238 TGKTTMG
+238 
-245 DVQVGDMIYG
+245 
-255 ADGKLAKVTKKSEIF
+255 
-270 YRPMYR
+270 
-276 ITLEDGR
+276 
-283 SIDVSDD
+283 
-290 HINSI
+290 
-295 VQKTIPSRKTGYK
+295 
-308 TLYTNMDVTTTELL
+308 
-322 DMKMFHTRVRNGIEH
+322 
-337 KERLL
+337 
-342 FIENCKSLQYEDK
+342 
-355 ALRVDPYTLGVFLG
+355 
-369 DGTIKKN
+369 
-376 RSSVRITCHNDDLVS
+376 
-391 YQKNIPYELGEV
+391 
-403 QTNTRNTNIKTFTIL
+403 
-418 GIGALVAELGLQV
+418 
-431 NSYDKFIPEDYFYGS
+431 
-446 ENQRLS
+446 
-452 LLQGL
+452 
-457 IDSDGTVNKDRGKAR
+457 
-472 FVSTSKRLA
+472 
-481 NDTANLV
+481 
-488 RSLGGR
+488 
-494 ASVVKTSRSKSISYI
+494 
-509 NDREVRSKRDT
+509 
-520 YLVYIWLNMPIA
+520 
-532 RLERKLRLQKY
+532 
-543 DTTVYGKWVA
+543 
-553 IVDIEP
+553 
-559 IDMVHSQCIAIDNE
+559 
-573 EHQYVTGE
+573 
-581 YVRTHNTGTRGT
+581 TGTRGT

-666 PVVFPICESIH
+666 PVVFPICERIH

-722 TSEKDKVI
+722 TNEKDKVI
-730 PNDYIEKFNR
+730 PNDYIEMFNR

-824 QKIHLFAIKEL
+824 QKIHLFTIKEL

-928 MMNIFAPSEVI
+928 MMNIYAPSEV
-939 STGSNHEDP
+939 TNNNYPYDDDP
-948 MWYEEQQHVSNTSS
+948 IWNESQPTYTHTSS

>member
-1 MQTKPRT
+1 MQTEHRT
-8 LGELRVYKD
+8 LGGLRVYKD
-17 VMPIESLPDKITVDW
+17 IKPVKDIPDKITVDW

-47 VVAIEFFNF
+47 IVAIEFFNF
-56 VRLTLGEEP
+56 IRLTLGEEP

-84 TVRDYLVV
+84 TVRDYLVA
-92 RGIAYDKI
+92 RGIDYDKI

-190 TAGEIALYEST
+190 TASEITLYET
-201 IAAGKKP
+201 AMAAGKKP

-227 ALPLD
+227 
-232 AVLYTE
+232 
-238 TGKTTMG
+238 
-245 DVQVGDMIYG
+245 
-255 ADGKLAKVTKKSEIF
+255 
-270 YRPMYR
+270 
-276 ITLEDGR
+276 
-283 SIDVSDD
+283 
-290 HINSI
+290 
-295 VQKTIPSRKTGYK
+295 
-308 TLYTNMDVTTTELL
+308 
-322 DMKMFHTRVRNGIEH
+322 
-337 KERLL
+337 
-342 FIENCKSLQYEDK
+342 
-355 ALRVDPYTLGVFLG
+355 
-369 DGTIKKN
+369 
-376 RSSVRITCHNDDLVS
+376 
-391 YQKNIPYELGEV
+391 
-403 QTNTRNTNIKTFTIL
+403 
-418 GIGALVAELGLQV
+418 
-431 NSYDKFIPEDYFYGS
+431 
-446 ENQRLS
+446 
-452 LLQGL
+452 
-457 IDSDGTVNKDRGKAR
+457 
-472 FVSTSKRLA
+472 
-481 NDTANLV
+481 
-488 RSLGGR
+488 
-494 ASVVKTSRSKSISYI
+494 
-509 NDREVRSKRDT
+509 
-520 YLVYIWLNMPIA
+520 
-532 RLERKLRLQKY
+532 
-543 DTTVYGKWVA
+543 
-553 IVDIEP
+553 
-559 IDMVHSQCIAIDNE
+559 
-573 EHQYVTGE
+573 
-581 YVRTHNTGTRGT
+581 TGTRGT

-615 NSDTILEGIE
+615 NSDNILDGIE

-677 EDMLPNEFRG
+677 EDMLPSEFKG

-730 PNDYIEKFNR
+730 PNDYIEMFNR
-740 DDILKNGAAYNWYI
+740 DDIHKNGAAYNWYI

-881 RFARELNDTAGMRE
+881 RFARELSDNASMRE
-895 LRNEIDYVTYDE
+895 LRNELDYVTYDE

-928 MMNIFAPSEVI
+928 MMNIYAPSEVI
-939 STGSNHEDP
+939 NTGSDYEDP